1 MTKNLFYNDL
11 IGVAVVSVLFAIF
24 YFSGGQGDGLP
35 LYSKLAII
43 PVFAVSL
50 TSFSQLQYVAYGAPF
65 LSVKTVIKGVSFGI
79 VMACIHLS
87 AIADLSDRLAVVIIF
102 LTQFTITSF
111 FWALLSP
118 RSLTDKQV
126 KKQTRFQTVQEL
138 EAYNASLTIDR
149 WDIVTAIMIAVIA
162 ITSIVWGN
170 SVFGIVF
177 LLNSNFIMAHKIQ
190 ICTEPL
196 WYSALRQT
204 VFFLSFGLTVGLGVS

>member
-1 MTKNLFYNDL
+1 M
-11 IGVAVVSVLFAIF
+11 
-24 YFSGGQGDGLP
+24 P

-65 LSVKTVIKGVSFGI
+65 LSLKTVIKGVSFGI

-102 LTQFTITSF
+102 LTQFIVTSF

-162 ITSIVWGN
+162 IISIVWGN

-177 LLNSNFIMAHKIQ
+177 LLHSNFIMAHKVQ
-190 ICTEPL
+190 ISIEPL

>member
-1 MTKNLFYNDL
+1 
-11 IGVAVVSVLFAIF
+11 
-24 YFSGGQGDGLP
+24 
-35 LYSKLAII
+35 
-43 PVFAVSL
+43 
-50 TSFSQLQYVAYGAPF
+50 
-65 LSVKTVIKGVSFGI
+65 
-79 VMACIHLS
+79 MACIHLS

-118 RSLTDKQV
+118 RSLPDKQV
-126 KKQTRFQTVQEL
+126 KKQTRSQTVQEL

-170 SVFGIVF
+170 SVSGIVF
-177 LLNSNFIMAHKIQ
+177 LLHSNFIMAHKIQ
-190 ICTEPL
+190 ISTEPL

>member
-1 MTKNLFYNDL
+1 
-11 IGVAVVSVLFAIF
+11 
-24 YFSGGQGDGLP
+24 
-35 LYSKLAII
+35 
-43 PVFAVSL
+43 
-50 TSFSQLQYVAYGAPF
+50 
-65 LSVKTVIKGVSFGI
+65 
-79 VMACIHLS
+79 MACIHLS

-102 LTQFTITSF
+102 LTQFIVTSF

-149 WDIVTAIMIAVIA
+149 GDIVTAIMIAVIA
-162 ITSIVWGN
+162 IISIVWGN

-177 LLNSNFIMAHKIQ
+177 LLHSNFIMAHKIQ
-190 ICTEPL
+190 ISIEPL
-196 WYSALRQT
+196 WYAALRQT